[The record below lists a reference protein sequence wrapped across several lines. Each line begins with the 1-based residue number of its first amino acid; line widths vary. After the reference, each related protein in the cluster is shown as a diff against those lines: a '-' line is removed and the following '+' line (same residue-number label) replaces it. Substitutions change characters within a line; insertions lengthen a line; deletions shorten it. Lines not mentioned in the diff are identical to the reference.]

1 MKGDKIYVPTQ
12 LSENEKYI
20 VGWGVDAINI
30 KMFRIQL
37 PAKLA
42 TDEVKNHVEI
52 TLFPNPVS
60 NELNIDSKDN
70 IKEVTVFNLTGQQL
84 FSKKGNS
91 KTSKIDVSNLKS
103 GVYIVEVKT
112 DKTSKTY
119 KVIKK

>member
-20 VGWGVDAINI
+20 IGWGVDATNI

-103 GVYIVEVKT
+103 GIYIVEVKT

>member
-1 MKGDKIYVPTQ
+1 M
-12 LSENEKYI
+12 
-20 VGWGVDAINI
+20 
-30 KMFRIQL
+30 
-37 PAKLA
+37 
-42 TDEVKNHVEI
+42 KNHVET

-103 GVYIVEVKT
+103 GIYIVEVKT